1 MGESGYFFDP
11 ETGIRD
17 PRIELRRDG
26 PKKFELLRR
35 FGYQDSEYDEPFIV
49 PATLDKFAT
58 DLTSIPWV
66 FAWVVPGLGTHLPA
80 ALLHDALVVSDGEE
94 KTHEGPDV
102 SREQADRIFRD
113 GMKALGTP
121 LVRRW
126 LIWAGAS
133 LGTVWTTI
141 APTKYWRIMMI
152 LFFGGLS
159 FAGIVHTLDVFDY
172 GWRLPWLGDRSW
184 ALEVPVAAAVALIL
198 PLAAALLL
206 CGKRWRVGA
215 ITGVALA
222 VLLPP
227 TILILGAFVLYR
239 ILETLVSR
247 SEGTSPS
254 IDRNLRIGKYATGE

>member
-1 MGESGYFFDP
+1 M
-11 ETGIRD
+11 
-17 PRIELRRDG
+17 
-26 PKKFELLRR
+26 
-35 FGYQDSEYDEPFIV
+35 
-49 PATLDKFAT
+49 PATLNEFAT

-172 GWRLPWLGDRSW
+172 GWRLPWLGDRSCPW
-184 ALEVPVAAAVALIL
+184 PRRAA
-198 PLAAALLL
+198 
-206 CGKRWRVGA
+206 RR
-215 ITGVALA
+215 
-222 VLLPP
+222 PP
-227 TILILGAFVLYR
+227 TARPKPGRAADGLTAHGFRSLMGDLA
-239 ILETLVSR
+239 TL
-247 SEGTSPS
+247 T
-254 IDRNLRIGKYATGE
+254 RNTLATKGDNPVTFTAYATPTALQKKAFELLGVKHPG